1 MVNYRGRPSLSDRL
15 PVIRKTLSPARGFLQ
30 RICISLHVTVFEIS
44 DIWAMLMNV
53 SRPSLHREL
62 RRMETEGL
70 IRYTPHRIE
79 ILTPDGLEALLDT

>member
-1 MVNYRGRPSLSDRL
+1 
-15 PVIRKTLSPARGFLQ
+15 
-30 RICISLHVTVFEIS
+30 
-44 DIWAMLMNV
+44 MNV

-70 IRYTPHRIE
+70 IRYTPHRIDRIE

>member
-1 MVNYRGRPSLSDRL
+1 MTR
-15 PVIRKTLSPARGFLQ
+15 
-30 RICISLHVTVFEIS
+30 
-44 DIWAMLMNV
+44 WAMLMNV

-79 ILTPDGLEALLDT
+79 ILTPDGLEALLGT